1 MTKKLL
7 AAAVFLLAAGTGA
20 VFAQEAATREEAS
33 EQPKSRGVQGGRLG
47 AYFGY
52 NFAGYTDEPLKTANA
67 KLGGVDFGILVDMKY
82 ADLLLGLNRDYKEA
96 DYLSDDIEIIHGVIG
111 LMGKYPIPIGPRLRI
126 APEAG
131 FEYQFILLYNG
142 WSRDNVEKLAAL
154 LGRRR
159 TRSLRPG
166 LSSTWTTS
174 SSSSGPAR
182 II

>member
-7 AAAVFLLAAGTGA
+7 AAAVLLLAAGTGA

-126 APEAG
+126 APG
-131 FEYQFILLYNG
+131 
-142 WSRDNVEKLAAL
+142 
-154 LGRRR
+154 
-159 TRSLRPG
+159 T
-166 LSSTWTTS
+166 
-174 SSSSGPAR
+174 
-182 II
+182 